1 MNQVEKRLQGN
12 LTIWKTM
19 DTLKY
24 LSLFG
29 SSLFLTG
36 VMLLL
41 LNFIPGGSKCKL
53 SHDVN
58 FEFTAT

>member
-1 MNQVEKRLQGN
+1 
-12 LTIWKTM
+12 M

>member
-29 SSLFLTG
+29 SSLFFNWCHVVT
-36 VMLLL
+36 
-41 LNFIPGGSKCKL
+41 
-53 SHDVN
+53 
-58 FEFTAT
+58 FEFYTGWQ

>member
-36 VMLLL
+36 VMLYT
-41 LNFIPGGSKCKL
+41 GWQ
-53 SHDVN
+53 
-58 FEFTAT
+58 